1 MKIRPSLEKRMK
13 DMDASGRGRF
23 HAAAEEGQV
32 LFSTRLEDGQL
43 DIYMDGFSF
52 GKDKLMSRIFFADVS
67 SIDSHLNAEL
77 FSNAGRSGDLDFY
90 VPLDIRH
97 ASSNISLSVPL
108 LTYSNVI
115 NILVELREEWMKQ
128 ASS

>member
-1 MKIRPSLEKRMK
+1 ME
-13 DMDASGRGRF
+13 ASGRGCF
-23 HAAAEEGQV
+23 YAEAEEGQV

-43 DIYMDGFSF
+43 DIYMGGFAF
-52 GKDKLMSRIFFADVS
+52 GKDKLMSRVFFADVS

-97 ASSNISLSVPL
+97 ASSSISLSVPFL
-108 LTYSNVI
+108 SYSNVI
-115 NILVELREEWMKQ
+115 NILVEFREEWMKQ
-128 ASS
+128 ATRSDYDF